1 MPVSKKIHI
10 GEHRL
15 GAQFLELRDTLQS
28 PKYRRHLEKRL
39 AFWVTRTDRRLPIAL
54 LGRTL
59 KEILDIPLVEILQ
72 FPSIGEK
79 KFAVLVSLLQRVVGT
94 SGTDIPVLDA
104 VDSVPV
110 ITVARTGDLDSNSWT
125 NLSEFE
131 WNHWQKAV
139 LEQGLAN
146 EKLGRLCDS
155 LVNLPKVLWNKP
167 LDTYCRVSL
176 DELRGMKTHGEKR
189 IHAILKLFHDI
200 YEVSSNFK
208 NVPHLRINMSLYWAG
223 EVKNWLRKSF
233 VKSALP
239 QKEEVLENLIMPL
252 LGQLRRD
259 SSPSV
264 VRLAESR
271 LGIDGQI
278 ASVRQVAKDMHLAR
292 ARVYQLM
299 NEISDIMFVRW
310 PEGGPLVGKLRDRCI
325 HEVIDTGDTTLHEQF
340 IAAAELFFPAGNDAV
355 ALDDDVNS
363 GIYTQQR

>member
-15 GAQFLELRDTLQS
+15 GAQFLELRDTLQL

-39 AFWVTRTDRRLPIAL
+39 AFWITRTDRRLPIAL

-59 KEILDIPLVEILQ
+59 KEILDIPLVELMQ
-72 FPSIGEK
+72 LPSIGEK
-79 KFAVLVSLLQRVVGT
+79 KFAALISLLQRVAGT
-94 SGTDIPVLDA
+94 SETDIPVLDQSQSA
-104 VDSVPV
+104 AATSILRMEDQ
-110 ITVARTGDLDSNSWT
+110 NSGSWA

-139 LEQGLAN
+139 LDQGLAH

-155 LVNLPKVLWNKP
+155 LSNLPKVLWNKP

-176 DELRGMKTHGEKR
+176 DELRAMKTHGEKR
-189 IHAILKLFHDI
+189 IYAILKLFHDI

-223 EVKNWLRKSF
+223 EVKNWLRRTLAMST
-233 VKSALP
+233 LP
-239 QKEEVLENLIMPL
+239 PKDEVLENLISPL

-259 SSPSV
+259 ASQSV
-264 VRLAESR
+264 VLLAESR
-271 LGIDGQI
+271 LGIDGPI
-278 ASVRQVAKDMHLAR
+278 SSVRQVAKDMNLAR

-325 HEVIDTGDTTLHEQF
+325 HEVIDSRDSSLHEQF
-340 IAAAELFFPAGNDAV
+340 IAAAELFYPAGKTSVDYS
-355 ALDDDVNS
+355 DDEMHDL
-363 GIYTQQR
+363 Y